1 MKTIFDNHTKLEC
14 MKGDKSNRCEL
25 YLPQKIASREG
36 VPQGPKML
44 KIDYSGGMG
53 GGGWRFLYP
62 WLYGPGFLDCWAI
75 GPQVKNSK
83 MITDTLR
90 K

>member
-53 GGGWRFLYP
+53 GWGGGSYVPGYMAQEFWTA
-62 WLYGPGFLDCWAI
+62 GPLAHR
-75 GPQVKNSK
+75 SK
-83 MITDTLR
+83 IP